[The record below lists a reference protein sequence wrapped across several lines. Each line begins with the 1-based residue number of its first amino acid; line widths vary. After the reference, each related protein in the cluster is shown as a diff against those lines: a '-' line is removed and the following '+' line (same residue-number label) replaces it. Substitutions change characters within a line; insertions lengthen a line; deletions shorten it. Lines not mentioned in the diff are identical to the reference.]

1 MYYDLDGAPID
12 FTRWA
17 AIHSDRKQKILK
29 QETINGKLVSTVYLG
44 INHNYGE
51 GEPLIFETMIFP
63 EGEWLEDYCERY
75 ATKAQALEGHERAV
89 ALIKGEQK

>member
-1 MYYDLDGAPID
+1 MYYDLEGAPID

-17 AIHSDRKQKILK
+17 EIHSDRKQKILK
-29 QETINGKLVSTVYLG
+29 QETLNGRLVSTVYLG

-63 EGEWLEDYCERY
+63 EGEWQEDYCERY